1 MIELYNFL
9 DGKNLCNIFASLI
22 VEKINETFPYAITEI
37 SVINVRNFFV
47 VRGVTNSYVV
57 INCAE
62 ILKEFIEKYDEER
75 SKTVRIIDI
84 IQYSV
89 EPNVK
94 TSFICN
100 YHFKKENYKK
110 LQEFIDQKAKEQ
122 IYLNLKIDDHN
133 KMVFYDSNK
142 NRNDVIDLLSSFFD
156 DYKYYEFSFENEQ
169 YVSDKFF
176 GLSNNGE
183 KLYHMLLKYVWFNVS
198 SLGITKELNVQLS
211 SNEKISNTNNLNVNF
226 NILNDNHIV
235 KTSWL
240 ESLIL
245 DVFPFEYFDLENTFD
260 LNEYSILNTET
271 PKPWEKYDKIN
282 ELVLF

>member
-1 MIELYNFL
+1 MIEVYNFL

-47 VRGVTNSYVV
+47 IKGTTNSDV
-57 INCAE
+57 IVNCAN
-62 ILKEFIEKYDEER
+62 ILKEFIEKYDEEI
-75 SKTVRIIDI
+75 SKTIRVIDI

-89 EPNVK
+89 GPNIK

-100 YHFKKENYKK
+100 YHFKKENYNE

-122 IYLNLKIDDHN
+122 IYLNLKIDDIN
-133 KMVFYDSNK
+133 KIVFYSSNK
-142 NRNDVIDLLSSFFD
+142 DKNETIGLISNFFD
-156 DYKYYEFSFENEQ
+156 GYQYYEYNFENEQ

-211 SNEKISNTNNLNVNF
+211 SNEKISNIDNLNINF
-226 NILNDNHIV
+226 DILNDNHIV

-245 DVFPFEYFDLENTFD
+245 DVFPFEYSELEKSFD
-260 LNEYSILNTET
+260 LNEYSVLNTES
-271 PKPWEKYDKIN
+271 PKPWEKYDRIN
-282 ELVLF
+282 ELVLI